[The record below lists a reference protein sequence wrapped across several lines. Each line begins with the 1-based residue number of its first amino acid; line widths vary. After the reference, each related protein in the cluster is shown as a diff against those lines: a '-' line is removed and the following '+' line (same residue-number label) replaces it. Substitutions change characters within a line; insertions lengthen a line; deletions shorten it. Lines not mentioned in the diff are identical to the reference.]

1 MGTFSFM
8 LAGKQGGAVNQ
19 ARRAARR
26 QFFRFLAASAALT
39 PAVRA
44 LAQQMAA
51 DPAMPIAAAKDAL
64 QIMDFEEAARRALPP
79 AHWGYMA
86 TGSDDDLTLKANVE
100 GYRRIGLKPR
110 RLVDVS
116 KPDLSTQVFGAR
128 WETPLFVCPV
138 GGQRAFHPDGE
149 LATARAARAQ
159 RHTLILSNVTT
170 YPVEEIARTLGTPPW
185 QQLYMPLKWADT
197 EKLVKRI
204 EDAGCPVL
212 VWTVDLLAGRNTPT
226 ATRFARLDSRPC
238 VTCHTHGAGTAIYHP
253 MYDGLEGSFNPPDAD
268 WTTFDRLKRLTRMKV
283 LLKGID
289 SAEDAQLAVEHG
301 VDGLIVSNHGGRS
314 TETLRATIDCLPE
327 VVAAVKG
334 RVPVFVDGG
343 VRHGQDIYKAL
354 ALGASGVG
362 IGRPY
367 IWGLSAFGQEG
378 VERVLEILHAELRL
392 TVQQMGTPALK
403 DISAARVV
411 RL

>member
-1 MGTFSFM
+1 MNDSH
-8 LAGKQGGAVNQ
+8 
-19 ARRAARR
+19 RRAARR
-26 QFFRFLAASAALT
+26 RFFRFMAASVALT

-44 LAQQMAA
+44 LAQELAA
-51 DPAMPIAAAKDAL
+51 DPPMTLAAARDAL
-64 QIMDFEEAARRALPP
+64 QVMDFEEAARRALPP

-86 TGSDDDLTLKANVE
+86 TGADDGLTIKANVD
-100 GYRRIGLKPR
+100 GFRRIGLRPR

-116 KPDLSTQVFGAR
+116 KPDMSAEIFGAR
-128 WETPLFVCPV
+128 WETPLFICPV

-149 LATARAARAQ
+149 LATARAAQAR

-170 YPVEEIARTLGTPPW
+170 YPVEEVARTLGTPPW

-212 VWTVDLLAGRNTPT
+212 VWTVDLLAGRNIPT
-226 ATRFARLDSRPC
+226 ATRFARQDSRPC
-238 VTCHTHGAGTAIYHP
+238 VTCHTQGPGTPIYHP
-253 MYDGLEGSFNPPDAD
+253 MYDGLENRYNPPDAD
-268 WTTFDRLKRLTRMKV
+268 WATFDRLKRLTNMKV
-283 LLKGID
+283 MLKGID
-289 SAEDAQLAVEHG
+289 GAEDARLAVQHG

-327 VVAAVKG
+327 VVAAVQR
-334 RVPVFVDGG
+334 RVPVLVDGG
-343 VRHGQDIYKAL
+343 VRHGFDIYKAL
-354 ALGASGVG
+354 ALGANGVG

-378 VERVLEILHAELRL
+378 VERVLEILRAELRL
-392 TVQQMGTPALK
+392 TLQQMGTPTIK

-411 RL
+411 KV